1 MGRTLNLILG
11 MAVWA
16 AALFGCSSSAEPAQ
30 GVISTSVTE
39 SLLPAANDDR
49 KLHYSVTLRNN
60 TGKPLEV
67 EWAEPVFKQ
76 EIAESANGPAPAQ
89 PIGRTIAVSEE
100 WSIEGEIIVNHPNSV
115 RLPLGEC
122 LQGVRVYFRDGTS
135 LFVET

>member
-1 MGRTLNLILG
+1 MRRTLCLILG
-11 MAVWA
+11 VAVWA

-30 GVISTSVTE
+30 GVVSTSVTE
-39 SLLPAANDDR
+39 SLLPATDDGR
-49 KLHYSVTLRNN
+49 KLYYSVTLRNN

-67 EWAEPVFKQ
+67 DRVEPVFKQ
-76 EIAESANGPAPAQ
+76 EISESANGPAPAQ
-89 PIGRTIAVSEE
+89 PIGRTIAASEE
-100 WSIEGEIIVNHPNSV
+100 WVIEGEIIVNPNSV